1 MCLAASCL
9 STKGM
14 RDNRKNRKI
23 FGDIPRCPK
32 HGISA
37 PYDVWLVPCRSTH
50 WTAFRH
56 SRPSRM
62 RRSTCSSSGC
72 PPIQACLPSSKFKCQ
87 SRYPSDKA
95 PLRCQVLCHALPGG
109 GGNSTLHSLPPPPP
123 PTSKALVLVRCRHLF
138 GAHLS
143 GACDIHR
150 LFFQKYPYSFPLIP
164 LITLNS
170 N

>member
-1 MCLAASCL
+1 MCLATSCL

-23 FGDIPRCPK
+23 FGHIPRCPT

-37 PYDVWLVPCRSTH
+37 PYDVWSVPCRSTPH
-50 WTAFRH
+50 WTAFRR

-72 PPIQACLPSSKFKCQ
+72 PRIEACLHSSKFKCQ
-87 SRYPSDKA
+87 SRYPSDEA
-95 PLRCQVLCHALPGG
+95 LLRCQVLRHALPGG
-109 GGNSTLHSLPPPPP
+109 GGNGTLHSLPPPTRPRSEP
-123 PTSKALVLVRCRHLF
+123 LVLSAMSSLVWCLAR
-138 GAHLS
+138 
-143 GACDIHR
+143 DIHAFR
-150 LFFQKYPYSFPLIP
+150 LFQDYPYSYFLIP